1 MHWRDI
7 WAYAQPWWVRLTI
20 FVTAVLGV
28 WGLVKMY
35 WSIMERTADEKIR
48 DYLIA
53 SVGPEYRPIHG
64 NFVRDPM
71 PRSLSEIPERS
82 CGLG

>member
-1 MHWRDI
+1 
-7 WAYAQPWWVRLTI
+7 
-20 FVTAVLGV
+20 
-28 WGLVKMY
+28 MY

-82 CGLG
+82 FGLG